1 METSEEEGMGKSDIK
16 YGDTIVFIQHSDT
29 GLWLSYQ
36 TTEVKK
42 KGVGKVEEKKVCIG
56 HLIYQIN
63 VFRLQK
69 HKLTH
74 FDKHYICRKKRLD
87 EHCTCRK
94 YFGGSWI
101 YEQTPKIFKG

>member
-42 KGVGKVEEKKVCIG
+42 KGVGKVEEKKVSIG

-74 FDKHYICRKKRLD
+74 FDKH
-87 EHCTCRK
+87 
-94 YFGGSWI
+94 
-101 YEQTPKIFKG
+101 